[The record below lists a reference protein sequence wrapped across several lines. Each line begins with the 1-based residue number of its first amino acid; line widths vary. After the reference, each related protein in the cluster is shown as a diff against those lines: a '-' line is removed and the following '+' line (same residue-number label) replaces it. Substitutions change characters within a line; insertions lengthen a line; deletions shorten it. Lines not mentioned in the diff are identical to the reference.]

1 MPASLKA
8 QAYLAAFQED
18 MQPHFHLVP
27 QAEYQDRT
35 FPLYAVLQIEETSTL
50 LFRNGK
56 SAISYEFCYF
66 DACDTFDAAQLAYY
80 CGILEDMAARYI
92 WKIRLCFLT
101 SGYWK
106 QSRNTKWNFAFGITE
121 KSCILI
127 SWIQKAK
134 IRIKRKRI

>member
-1 MPASLKA
+1 MPTSLKA

-56 SAISYEFCYF
+56 SASSYEFCYF
-66 DACDTFDAAQLAYY
+66 DACNTFDAAQLAYY
-80 CGILEDMAARYI
+80 CGILEDMAARYVP
-92 WKIRLCFLT
+92 WSER
-101 SGYWK
+101 SHSYSMRAW
-106 QSRNTKWNFAFGITE
+106 
-121 KSCILI
+121 SC
-127 SWIQKAK
+127 
-134 IRIKRKRI
+134 